1 MTNKLTV
8 GITAPDEKGASEV
21 RGTDW
26 KVSKAAEL
34 DLDKVVLFDVE
45 AGAAVDAIVEG
56 TNIDIDVLCVEEPF
70 LIVDVKNEV
79 FTLVAKVGLRVVR
92 VAVDI
97 MGVVLLPVGAAMCG
111 LEGKLLMEEAD

>member
-1 MTNKLTV
+1 M
-8 GITAPDEKGASEV
+8 
-21 RGTDW
+21 
-26 KVSKAAEL
+26 
-34 DLDKVVLFDVE
+34 VLFDVE
-45 AGAAVDAIVEG
+45 AGTAVDAIEEG
-56 TNIDIDVLCVEEPF
+56 TNIDIDVLCVEEPL

-111 LEGKLLMEEAD
+111 LEGKLLKTEEADRLAVEEGKVLVRVCSAAFLLSNSI